1 MFKADRGTGMESD
14 QVARYIGFDL
24 NQVSNDETSLQEAG

>member
-14 QVARYIGFDL
+14 QVACNIGFDL
-24 NQVSNDETSLQEAG
+24 NQVSNDETSL

>member
-1 MFKADRGTGMESD
+1 MFKADQGTGMESD

-24 NQVSNDETSLQEAG
+24 NQVSND